1 VTEELPA
8 QLFARVDET
17 PDADFY
23 TEPRLVAHIDPETIA
38 ALTDF
43 YEEFVPPGADVLD
56 LMSSWISHLP
66 THITYGRVAGLGMNI
81 EELAA
86 NPRLSEY
93 CVHDLN
99 NQPDLPFEPDS
110 FDAALITVSIQY
122 LIRPVEVL
130 RSVANVL
137 RPGGRICIA
146 VSHRMFPTKA
156 ILAFRQLEAAEKI
169 RLVATYLQSSGYE
182 KVDFIDRSPPVG
194 DPLWLLV
201 ADVTD
206 VAEKYPR
213 VDFST

>member
-1 VTEELPA
+1 MTEELPA

-66 THITYGRVAGLGMNI
+66 THITYGRVAGLGMNT

-110 FDAALITVSIQY
+110 FDAALIAVSIQY

-146 VSHRMFPTKA
+146 VSHRMFSTKA

-182 KVDFIDRSPPVG
+182 KVDFIDRSPSVG

-201 ADVTD
+201 ADV
-206 VAEKYPR
+206 ASKYPR